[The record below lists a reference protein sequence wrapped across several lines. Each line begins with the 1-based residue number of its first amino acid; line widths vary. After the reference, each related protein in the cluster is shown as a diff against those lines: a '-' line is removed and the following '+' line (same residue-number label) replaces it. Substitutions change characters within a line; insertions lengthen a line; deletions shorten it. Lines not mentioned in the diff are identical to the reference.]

1 MANGS
6 NGGTNLFTDLPAALV
21 SELLEKASEAAE
33 PIVES
38 LRAAR
43 DQREAFRERLEGKG
57 MIVRES
63 DLPSPPAPTT
73 CGIDGSYAIERLLT
87 ADLAAM
93 AAVAV
98 EGLTPPSE
106 VRHWPE
112 PRHVSLMAAE
122 PHGEATATILRA
134 VMLGEELRLAL
145 SAPHDVVMIDCSMTL
160 PVIYMNQGFV
170 KLRQGAGLRCAEVLM
185 QGADEHL
192 RAYLEILRSERSD
205 KNYVALPKYTTRR
218 EVGEIVGWPGIQDD
232 RSLLS
237 VVLEPGE
244 LTKPCPL
251 EQPQKEEGGTAWH
264 IATDMFEGS
273 ARDSVGE
280 AVDAVL
286 TAVEEIYVFYYRPK
300 AWLPALRVE
309 VGAAVAANPHRL
321 ATVVQALK
329 HQTGTASMLEPY
341 PTYMAD
347 RMAKCLARAMPSFRQ
362 VVTKEVAVR
371 FGGDLGDVYMAM
383 HGYRSESGG

>member
-1 MANGS
+1 MPSSGGS
-6 NGGTNLFTDLPAALV
+6 SDLFPDLPAALV
-21 SELLEKASEAAE
+21 NELLEKANEVAG

-38 LRAAR
+38 LRTAKERRDGLRKMLERAAMLM
-43 DQREAFRERLEGKG
+43 QEA
-57 MIVRES
+57 
-63 DLPSPPAPTT
+63 DLPSPPVPTT
-73 CGIDGSYAIERLLT
+73 CGVDGSYAIERLLT

-112 PRHVSLMAAE
+112 PRHVSLMSAE

-134 VMLGEELRLAL
+134 LMLGEELRLAVA
-145 SAPHDVVMIDCSMTL
+145 APHDVVMIDCSMTL
-160 PVIYMNQGFV
+160 PVIYMNQAFV
-170 KLRQGAGLRCAEVLM
+170 KLRQGAGLRCAEALM
-185 QGADEHL
+185 RGAVEHL
-192 RAYLEILRSERSD
+192 RAYREILRSKRSD

-218 EVGEIVGWPGIQDD
+218 EVGEAVGWPGIQDD

-237 VVLEPGE
+237 IVLEPGE
-244 LTKPCPL
+244 LTRPCPL
-251 EQPQKEEGGTAWH
+251 EQPRAGEGGGAWH
-264 IATDMFEGS
+264 IATDAFDEGVRKDL
-273 ARDSVGE
+273 ADVVESVL
-280 AVDAVL
+280 A
-286 TAVEEIYVFYYRPK
+286 AVEEIHVFYYRPR

-329 HQTGTASMLEPY
+329 HQTGTPSMLEPY

-347 RMAKCLARAMPSFRQ
+347 RMAKSLARAMPSFRQ
-362 VVTKEVAVR
+362 VVTKEVALR
-371 FGGDLGDVYMAM
+371 FGGDLGDVHMAM
-383 HGYRSESGG
+383 HGYRSDSGR